1 MVGAH
6 FNPASKQ
13 HGMQTPAGHH
23 ACPHRLRCHS
33 VAPGEPGPRYPP
45 TTIPATPRG
54 VGEFEFGEQGIT
66 TEDVC
71 KRAVRN
77 LATGHMQ

>member
-1 MVGAH
+1 M
-6 FNPASKQ
+6 S
-13 HGMQTPAGHH
+13 
-23 ACPHRLRCHS
+23 
-33 VAPGEPGPRYPP
+33 GETVLAAQPTDPP

-54 VGEFEFGEQGIT
+54 VGEFEFGEHGIT

-71 KRAVRN
+71 KRVVRN